1 MEIERLPSICER
13 PLFPYLS
20 KQGLVLS
27 TGISLPT
34 FSCWDK
40 LGRVKWCRKLCAHYL
55 CALPGVLWTV
65 VVIAPSPNEQ
75 PREDM
80 IMNRGSLRRHL
91 HQFDTLLLTV
101 QNTPGAVCLRD
112 SRQFLQLLL
121 LTGAASC
128 LHLPDCL
135 HSGHCL
141 THYKGQGWGQ
151 GRCAARRAGG
161 VWRAAG
167 WPRVGRPGL
176 SHCWPAPALCTAP
189 LSL

>member
-80 IMNRGSLRRHL
+80 IMNRGSLRRPQTGSRGIEYSL
-91 HQFDTLLLTV
+91 AFINFL
-101 QNTPGAVCLRD
+101 CLCLKHICSRD
-112 SRQFLQLLL
+112 SVNL
-121 LTGAASC
+121 
-128 LHLPDCL
+128 
-135 HSGHCL
+135 
-141 THYKGQGWGQ
+141 
-151 GRCAARRAGG
+151 
-161 VWRAAG
+161 
-167 WPRVGRPGL
+167 
-176 SHCWPAPALCTAP
+176 
-189 LSL
+189 